1 MILKYNGPLQ
11 MQINDIAQVADYM
24 WQKGWAERNAGN
36 ITVNVTEFIGEENK
50 NLPAITRIPL
60 YHTVPELAGQYY
72 YVTSAGSRM
81 RDIARNP
88 MDQGIITRVAAE
100 GKSIDILADKDLPPT
115 IELPSHLL
123 MHQMFAQEAIQQGS
137 PVSAGRRVVFHTHPT
152 ELIALSH
159 VKELQS
165 TRAITETLYEMHSEV
180 KMCVPRGLAWVP
192 YEMPGSMELAR
203 ASIKDLKNFRFMLW
217 ERHGVLGTG
226 TNILEVFDAV
236 DTLNKAAKIYLYVRL
251 LGK

>member
-11 MQINDIAQVADYM
+11 MQINDIARVAEYM

-36 ITVNVTEFIGEENK
+36 ITVNVTEFIGDENK
-50 NLPAITRIPL
+50 NLPAITKIPL
-60 YHTVPELAGQYY
+60 YHTIPELGGQYY

-81 RDIARNP
+81 RDVARNP
-88 MDQGIITRVAAE
+88 MDQGIITRVAAD
-100 GKSIDILADKDLPPT
+100 GKSIDVLADKDLPPT

-123 MHQMFAQEAIQQGS
+123 MHQVFAQEAIQQGV
-137 PVSAGRRVVFHTHPT
+137 PVSAGRRVVFHTHPN

-159 VKELQS
+159 IGELKS
-165 TRAITETLYEMHSEV
+165 TRAITEALYEMHAEV
-180 KMCVPRGLAWVP
+180 KMCVPNGLAWVP
-192 YEMPGSMELAR
+192 YEMPGSMELAK
-203 ASIKDLKNFRFMLW
+203 ASIKDLKSFRIMLW

-236 DTLNKAAKIYLYVRL
+236 DTLNTAAKIYLFVHSLRS
-251 LGK
+251 